1 MARSRE
7 IILAAVRRVGMTERP
22 LPDPQFETDALEDPV
37 GRFAESLAAAGG
49 ELRQAANSGVVSQ
62 AIEQLPIV
70 ASASRVMSG
79 VAAVASRHPDGAPVV
94 PRDLADLDVAI
105 AAGAPAVAENGAVW
119 VEPADILGRAALFLA
134 EHVVLVAPRASL
146 VANLHDAYDVI
157 EAHKA
162 RFGCF
167 IAGPSK
173 TADIE
178 QALVIGAHGPRTLT
192 VVLYG
197 LDD

>member
-7 IILAAVRRVGMTERP
+7 SVLAAVRRSGAVERP
-22 LPDPQFETDALEDPV
+22 LPEIRFAPPLLADPV
-37 GRFAESLAAAGG
+37 GRFGETLSEAGG
-49 ELRQAANSGVVSQ
+49 ELRQ
-62 AIEQLPIV
+62 V
-70 ASASRVMSG
+70 ASAEGVGGALAGLPALAEARRVVSG
-79 VAAVASRHPDGAPVV
+79 VAAFASRHPDGAPVV
-94 PRDLADLDVAI
+94 PHDLLNLDTAV

-119 VEPADILGRAALFLA
+119 VVPGDILGRAALFLA
-134 EHVVLVAPRASL
+134 EHLVLVVPRTSL
-146 VANLHDAYDVI
+146 VSTLHEAYAVI
-157 EAHKA
+157 SAHKA

-192 VVLYG
+192 VLLYG
-197 LDD
+197 EEP